1 MLKRVLKFAVEH
13 RYLILLGSIVLAGVG
28 IHSLHRLPIDAVPDI
43 TPNQVQIN
51 TELAG
56 LSPVEIE
63 KQVTFPIE
71 TALAGTPGLTYT
83 RSLSRNGFSQVTAVF
98 RDDVSIYF
106 ARQQVNE
113 RLVDARKNVPAGAEP
128 KMGPITTGLGE
139 IYVWTVDYE
148 HPRGKGAPIRDGTP
162 GWQSDGSYVT
172 PEGQRLTNDLERSAY
187 LRTVQDWIIRPQL
200 KGLEGLADVDAIGG
214 YVKKFH
220 VQPDPMKLFSYG
232 LSFQDLIE
240 AIKQNNVSTGA
251 GYIEH
256 KGEAYV
262 VRADGRIGN
271 EDQIADIVV
280 TTRGGTPVHIH
291 DIASVAIGKELR
303 TGSASSNGVEVVVGT
318 ALMLIGSNSRT
329 VAAAVD
335 AKIKEIN
342 KTLPADIHATPI
354 LNRTTLVDATLETVR
369 WNLTEGAILVIV
381 VLFLLLGNFRAALI
395 TTMVIPLA
403 MLMAATGMI
412 QWKIS
417 GTLMSLGAIDFG
429 LIVDGAIIIIENC
442 LRRLSEKRQELG
454 RELVVEER
462 LREVMAASKEMIQ
475 PTVFGQGIII
485 IVYLPVLALTGI
497 EGKMFH
503 PM

>member
-1 MLKRVLKFAVEH
+1 MLERVLKFAVEH
-13 RYLILLGSIVLAGVG
+13 RYLILLGSLVVAGIG
-28 IHSLHRLPIDAVPDI
+28 IHSLYRLPIDAIPDI

-98 RDDVSIYF
+98 SDDLSIYF

-113 RLVDARKNVPAGAEP
+113 RLVDARKDVPTGAEP
-128 KMGPITTGLGE
+128 KMGPIATGLGE

-148 HPRGKGAPIRDGTP
+148 HPHGKGAPIRDGTP

-187 LRTVQDWIIRPQL
+187 LRTVQDWIIRPRL

-232 LSFQDLIE
+232 LSFQDLID

-262 VRADGRIGN
+262 DGRTV
-271 EDQIADIVV
+271 ESA
-280 TTRGGTPVHIH
+280 TRI
-291 DIASVAIGKELR
+291 R
-303 TGSASSNGVEVVVGT
+303 
-318 ALMLIGSNSRT
+318 
-329 VAAAVD
+329 
-335 AKIKEIN
+335 
-342 KTLPADIHATPI
+342 
-354 LNRTTLVDATLETVR
+354 
-369 WNLTEGAILVIV
+369 
-381 VLFLLLGNFRAALI
+381 
-395 TTMVIPLA
+395 
-403 MLMAATGMI
+403 
-412 QWKIS
+412 
-417 GTLMSLGAIDFG
+417 
-429 LIVDGAIIIIENC
+429 
-442 LRRLSEKRQELG
+442 
-454 RELVVEER
+454 
-462 LREVMAASKEMIQ
+462 
-475 PTVFGQGIII
+475 
-485 IVYLPVLALTGI
+485 
-497 EGKMFH
+497 
-503 PM
+503 